1 MKKMMFLL
9 MMICLSA
16 NSWAQTA
23 SGNCGLEDAEAVIW
37 EYDATTT
44 TLSIY
49 GIGKMADYNSGNAPW
64 NAYISSIT
72 SVVIESGVTSIGS
85 SAFSGC
91 SGLTSVSLPYGV
103 TSIGSSA
110 FQGCSGLTSVSL
122 PYGVTSIGSFAFQG
136 CSGLTSVSLPYGVT
150 SIGSFAFQGCSGLT
164 SVSLP
169 YGVTSI
175 GSFAFQGCSG
185 LTSVSLPYGVTSIGS
200 SAFSGCSGLT
210 SVSLPYGV
218 TSIGSSAFSGC
229 SGLTSVSLPYGVTS
243 IGSSAFSGCSGLT
256 SVSLP
261 YGVTS
266 IGSSAFQG
274 CSGLTS
280 VSLPYGVTSIGSFAF
295 QGCSGLTSIII
306 PSSVT
311 TIGSSAFSGCSK
323 LTSVSIPIGVT
334 SIGNSAF
341 SGCLGLT
348 SVSIPNGVTSIGN
361 SSFSGC
367 SGLTSVSLPNGV
379 TTIGESTFSGCSGLT
394 SVSLPNSVTSI
405 GNSAFSGC
413 SKLTSVSIP
422 SCVTSIGNSAFQGCS
437 VLTDVYYNK
446 TAPIVYSADWQL
458 GSTANPA
465 RTLHIPS
472 GATDAFNNNGWTTT
486 VFASISQGFPS
497 GKYVTEGSD
506 LSWVLVDHTL
516 TIFGTGKIADYNSGN
531 DPWSAYHSSITSVVI
546 ESGVTSIGNSAFS
559 GFSALM
565 SISIPVSVTSIGEAA
580 FSGCSALTSV
590 SIPNNLSSINNHTFN
605 NCSSLTSVSIPNS
618 VISIARYAFAGCSSL
633 TSVSIPNNITSI
645 EDAVFEGCSGLTT
658 ITVGADNTA
667 YRSTDKEGKQ
677 CNALLTYDGKNLIKG
692 CNNTTIPSDV
702 TIIGGAAFT
711 NCSALTSITI
721 PNSLTELSSTTFA
734 GCSALTDVYYASTN
748 PTAYI
753 SNWNLGST
761 ANPARTLHIPSG
773 ATDAFNKNGCTTT
786 VFASI
791 SDDIPAATCGALNSN
806 VSWMLLNNT
815 LTISGTGKIANY
827 NSGNAP
833 WSAYRS
839 SITRVVIE
847 SGVTSIGNSAFSGLS
862 ALTSVSI
869 PESVTYIGESAFSQ
883 SGLASVNIPEN
894 VTDIGAYAFQ
904 SCLVTSVNIPKNVT
918 NIESGAF
925 NMCFMLETITVDAG
939 NTAYRSTDANGNQ
952 CNALLSEDGKTLI
965 TGCKNTT
972 IPSDVTTIV
981 ESAFSA
987 CLGLT
992 AISIPSSVTSIEDDV
1007 FTYCSKITTITVD
1020 AGNTA
1025 YRSTDANSNQCN
1037 ALLSKDGKTLIA
1049 GCKNT
1054 TIPIGVTSIGTNAFN
1069 GCSGLTSVSIPG
1081 GVTGIGDN
1089 TFWGCSTLAN
1099 VYYNTT
1105 TPITY
1110 CTKWELGSTSNPTRT
1125 LHVPVGAT
1133 AAFSGW
1139 TSDFAAVKYDIVDAT
1154 AETGLVYT
1162 GSEQTGV
1169 QAATEYNTVT
1179 DGAKTDAGKYTA
1191 TASLT
1196 NPSIHVW
1203 PDGTTADKTIA
1214 WSIAQA
1220 TNEWTTEPSIADYAY
1235 GTTPSTPAGASSFG
1249 TPEFGYYTEEECTNA
1264 VDLTNGKPAP
1274 GTYYMKAATA
1284 GTGNYTALSSVVA
1297 FHITN
1302 Q

>member
-103 TSIGSSA
+103 TSIGS
-110 FQGCSGLTSVSL
+110 
-122 PYGVTSIGSFAFQG
+122 
-136 CSGLTSVSLPYGVT
+136 
-150 SIGSFAFQGCSGLT
+150 
-164 SVSLP
+164 
-169 YGVTSI
+169 
-175 GSFAFQGCSG
+175 
-185 LTSVSLPYGVTSIGS
+185 
-200 SAFSGCSGLT
+200 
-210 SVSLPYGV
+210 
-218 TSIGSSAFSGC
+218 
-229 SGLTSVSLPYGVTS
+229 
-243 IGSSAFSGCSGLT
+243 
-256 SVSLP
+256 
-261 YGVTS
+261 
-266 IGSSAFQG
+266 
-274 CSGLTS
+274 
-280 VSLPYGVTSIGSFAF
+280 FAF

-311 TIGSSAFSGCSK
+311 TIGISAFYGCSK
-323 LTSVSIPIGVT
+323 LTSVSIPSCVT
-334 SIGNSAF
+334 SIGSSAF

-367 SGLTSVSLPNGV
+367 SGLTSVSLPN
-379 TTIGESTFSGCSGLT
+379 SA
-394 SVSLPNSVTSI
+394 TSI

-645 EDAVFEGCSGLTT
+645 EEAVFEGCSGVTTLTG
-658 ITVGADNTA
+658 GADNIA

-773 ATDAFNKNGCTTT
+773 ATDAFNKNGWTTT

-791 SDDIPAATCGALNSN
+791 SDDIPAGNCGALNSN

-1049 GCKNT
+1049 GGKKTNIHT
-1054 TIPIGVTSIGTNAFN
+1054 GVTSIGTNALN
-1069 GCSGLTSVSIPG
+1069 GCSGLTSVSIPDSVTSIG
-1081 GVTGIGDN
+1081 TNAFSGCSKLASVIIPSGVTSIGDYAFDGCSGLTSVSIPGSVTGIGDY
-1089 TFWGCSTLAN
+1089 TFWGCSALAN

-1179 DGAKTDAGKYTA
+1179 DGAKTDAGNYTA

-1220 TNEWTTEPSIADYAY
+1220 TNAWTTEPSIADYAY
-1235 GTTPSTPAGASSFG
+1235 GATPSTPAGASSFG

-1302 Q
+1302 QIVTLNETGTDNGRTGKDAVKSDVTYARAFTAAKWSTICLPFALTSAQMG

>member
-103 TSIGSSA
+103 TSIGS
-110 FQGCSGLTSVSL
+110 
-122 PYGVTSIGSFAFQG
+122 
-136 CSGLTSVSLPYGVT
+136 
-150 SIGSFAFQGCSGLT
+150 
-164 SVSLP
+164 
-169 YGVTSI
+169 
-175 GSFAFQGCSG
+175 
-185 LTSVSLPYGVTSIGS
+185 
-200 SAFSGCSGLT
+200 
-210 SVSLPYGV
+210 
-218 TSIGSSAFSGC
+218 
-229 SGLTSVSLPYGVTS
+229 
-243 IGSSAFSGCSGLT
+243 
-256 SVSLP
+256 
-261 YGVTS
+261 
-266 IGSSAFQG
+266 
-274 CSGLTS
+274 
-280 VSLPYGVTSIGSFAF
+280 FAF

-311 TIGSSAFSGCSK
+311 TIGISAFYGCSK
-323 LTSVSIPIGVT
+323 LTSVSIPSCVT
-334 SIGNSAF
+334 SIGSSAF

-367 SGLTSVSLPNGV
+367 SGLTSVSLPN
-379 TTIGESTFSGCSGLT
+379 SA
-394 SVSLPNSVTSI
+394 TSI

-559 GFSALM
+559 GFSAL
-565 SISIPVSVTSIGEAA
+565 TSI
-580 FSGCSALTSV
+580 

-658 ITVGADNTA
+658 ITLGADNTA

-773 ATDAFNKNGCTTT
+773 ATDAFNKNGWTTT

-791 SDDIPAATCGALNSN
+791 SDDIPAGNCGALNSN

-1179 DGAKTDAGKYTA
+1179 GGTKKDAGNYTA

-1220 TNEWTTEPSIADYAY
+1220 TNAWTTEPSIADYAY
-1235 GTTPSTPAGASSFG
+1235 GATPSTPAGASSFG

-1264 VDLTNGKPAP
+1264 VDLTNGKPRSEERRV
-1274 GTYYMKAATA
+1274 GKECR
-1284 GTGNYTALSSVVA
+1284 SR
-1297 FHITN
+1297 
-1302 Q
+1302 